1 MINLTM
7 FGRLLLLFISVPLIE
22 VLILIKLGSL
32 FGFWPTIFLIIG
44 TGILGAYL
52 AKLYGLTIWHKIQQD
67 LQAGAMPADKL
78 IDGLLILIGGI
89 VLLTPGL
96 LTDILGF
103 LLLIPFTRSY
113 FKRFAKLKFM
123 KMSEEQTT
131 TFWQGKEYKNIDT

>member
-1 MINLTM
+1 M
-7 FGRLLLLFISVPLIE
+7 FAQLLLLFIGIPLIE

-32 FGFWPTIFLIIG
+32 FGFWPTILLVIG

-52 AKLYGLTIWHKIQQD
+52 AKIYGLTIWRQIQQD
-67 LQAGAMPADKL
+67 LQAGKMPADKL

-103 LLLIPFTRSY
+103 MLLIPYSRNF
-113 FKRFAKLKFM
+113 FKRIAKSKLKT
-123 KMSEEQTT
+123 MSEGQETT
-131 TFWQGKEYKNIDT
+131 IHWKGTEYKNIDD

>member
-1 MINLTM
+1 M
-7 FGRLLLLFISVPLIE
+7 FAKLLLLFISVPLIE

-52 AKLYGLTIWHKIQQD
+52 AKLYGLTIWYKIQQD
-67 LQAGAMPADKL
+67 LNAGLMPADKL
-78 IDGLLILIGGI
+78 VDGLLILIGGI

-103 LLLIPFTRSY
+103 MLLIPITRSY
-113 FKRFAKLKFM
+113 FKRFAKTKF
-123 KMSEEQTT
+123 KDMSEKQTT
-131 TFWQGKEYKNIDT
+131 KIYWKGTEAKNIDID

>member
-1 MINLTM
+1 M
-7 FGRLLLLFISVPLIE
+7 FAQLLLLFISIPLIE

-32 FGFWPTIFLIIG
+32 FGFWPTILLVIG

-52 AKLYGLTIWHKIQQD
+52 AKIYGLTIWHQIQQD
-67 LQAGAMPADKL
+67 LQAGKMPADKL

-103 LLLIPFTRSY
+103 MLLIPYTRSF
-113 FKRFAKLKFM
+113 FKKFAKSKF
-123 KMSEEQTT
+123 KTMSEGKATAIH
-131 TFWQGKEYKNIDT
+131 WQGKEYTNIDEE

>member
-1 MINLTM
+1 M
-7 FGRLLLLFISVPLIE
+7 FPQLLLLFIGVPLIE

-32 FGFWPTIFLIIG
+32 FGFWPTIILVIG

-52 AKLYGLTIWHKIQQD
+52 AKLYGLTIWYKIQQD
-67 LQAGAMPADKL
+67 LNAGLMPADKL

-103 LLLIPFTRSY
+103 MLLIPITRSY
-113 FKRFAKLKFM
+113 FKRFAKSKF
-123 KMSEEQTT
+123 KDMSEQKTSTIYWKGTEA
-131 TFWQGKEYKNIDT
+131 KNIDEH

>member
-1 MINLTM
+1 M
-7 FGRLLLLFISVPLIE
+7 FAQLLLLFISVPLIE

-32 FGFWPTIFLIIG
+32 LGFWPTIFLVIG

-52 AKLYGLTIWHKIQQD
+52 AKLYGLSVWYKIQQD
-67 LQAGAMPADKL
+67 LHAGIMPADKL

-103 LLLIPFTRSY
+103 MLLIPVTRNY
-113 FKRFAKLKFM
+113 FKRFAKIKFK
-123 KMSEEQTT
+123 KMSQGQTSNIY
-131 TFWQGKEYKNIDT
+131 WKGKEAKNIDE

>member
-1 MINLTM
+1 M

-67 LQAGAMPADKL
+67 LQAGLMPADKL
-78 IDGLLILIGGI
+78 IDGLLILIGGV

-103 LLLIPFTRSY
+103 MLLIPFTRSY
-113 FKRFAKLKFM
+113 FKRFAKSKF
-123 KMSEEQTT
+123 KNMSEQQTT
-131 TFWQGKEYKNIDT
+131 TFWQGKEYKKIDN